1 VTRPATDAD
10 LPALLRVARMARTV
24 IDTRRRWLATRS
36 TEDRR
41 VMEDWERRL
50 DQALADVQAVTS

>member
-1 VTRPATDAD
+1 MSRPVTVDD
-10 LPALLRVARMARTV
+10 VPALLRVARMARTV

-36 TEDRR
+36 PEDRR

-50 DQALADVQAVTS
+50 DQALMDVQAVTS